1 MPLFYQFDT
10 DKNFTDILKEKE
22 ILEFS
27 ETSFQPEFVLNTSL
41 SDAKPI
47 YLAEQDRIFIK
58 FTLQKAYVTPE
69 SFEQTDYR
77 YPIVLYFDLSNQ
89 CMEIRY
95 DAIKYTDSFD
105 SEIYEKLVVSC
116 LVNYY
121 RRQHK
126 YPAPS
131 DTFEEAINIESHNLV
146 EEYKYSGFWGYTL
159 LCIFSLDF
167 ESLYNEIK
175 EFLKDDLEQVAKCI
189 WFLRK
194 NEEEIYYERCAM
206 NLVGEGVELPVEM
219 EYSDFKRKA
228 EFILS
233 HYKNEKMSF
242 DEFNFESLEIIICRY
257 YRYIPRINANFLF
270 PQPQ

>member
-1 MPLFYQFDT
+1 MGYLTAYATYLFVY
-10 DKNFTDILKEKE
+10 KREKA
-22 ILEFS
+22 LL
-27 ETSFQPEFVLNTSL
+27 VLNDVISL
-41 SDAKPI
+41 I
-47 YLAEQDRIFIK
+47 NN
-58 FTLQKAYVTPE
+58 
-69 SFEQTDYR
+69 
-77 YPIVLYFDLSNQ
+77 YPNMVY
-89 CMEIRY
+89 
-95 DAIKYTDSFD
+95 APFD
-105 SEIYEKLVVSC
+105 SNIGIKLSLYRLLAKYNRIDDIKILLEDQSRI

-121 RRQHK
+121 RGQHK

-131 DTFEEAINIESHNLV
+131 DTFEEAINIESRNLV

-159 LCIFSLDF
+159 LCIVSLDF

-206 NLVGEGVELPVEM
+206 NLAGEGVELPVEM

-233 HYKNEKMSF
+233 HYKNEEMSF
-242 DEFNFESLEIIICRY
+242 DEFNFEPLEIIICRY
-257 YRYIPRINANFLF
+257 YGYIPRINANFLF
-270 PQPQ
+270 PQSQ